1 MGKIV
6 IFGATGGTGRQLVQQ
21 ALNAGHAVT
30 VLVRQEGILPGVRQ
44 VVGDVRNHERVGES
58 IHGQDVVL
66 CALGPSQKNAPVC
79 ADAARSILAGM
90 QAGRVTRLVALSA
103 YGVAETRRGLYSAV
117 TWALLRDKMQDKEQM
132 EALIRA
138 SGVDWTLIRPPAL
151 RDGVLTGAYRTGTDL
166 PVSLVSAVTRADV
179 AHFML
184 REAVARAYLHA
195 APTIVATRAAAGTR

>member
-79 ADAARSILAGM
+79 ADAARSILC
-90 QAGRVTRLVALSA
+90 L
-103 YGVAETRRGLYSAV
+103 LYTSPSP
-117 TWALLRDKMQDKEQM
+117 RD
-132 EALIRA
+132 
-138 SGVDWTLIRPPAL
+138 
-151 RDGVLTGAYRTGTDL
+151 
-166 PVSLVSAVTRADV
+166 
-179 AHFML
+179 
-184 REAVARAYLHA
+184 
-195 APTIVATRAAAGTR
+195 